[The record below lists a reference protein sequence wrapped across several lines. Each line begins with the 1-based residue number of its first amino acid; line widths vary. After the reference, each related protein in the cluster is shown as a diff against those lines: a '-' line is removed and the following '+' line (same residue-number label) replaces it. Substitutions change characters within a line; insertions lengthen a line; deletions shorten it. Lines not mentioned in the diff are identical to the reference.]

1 MSSRTILLTLAYDG
15 TDYVGWQI
23 QPNGRSIQALV
34 EEALAGIHKS
44 RTATV
49 AAGRTDSG
57 VHARGQ
63 RVSFSVEDSRVP
75 PEKYR
80 EALNSLLPSDIR
92 VLKSRQVRSGF
103 SARHDALLRSYRY
116 YLWPGPVV
124 PPEYARFCLRTREDL
139 DLRRLNRLASQLVG
153 EHDFTT
159 FAAAGADVE
168 HNVRRVVSA
177 SFVPEGALVA
187 FRITA
192 NAFLW
197 KMVRSIVGT
206 LLECQDEQPKSFAGR
221 LAACDRS
228 AAGTTAPPRGLF
240 FQEVRYDAVES
251 ID

>member
-23 QPNGRSIQALV
+23 QPNGRSIQALL
-34 EEALAGIHKS
+34 EDALEAVHKE
-44 RTATV
+44 RTSTV

-63 RVSFSVEDSRVP
+63 RVSFSAEGSSVP
-75 PEKYR
+75 AEKYR
-80 EALNSLLPSDIR
+80 EALNSMLPPDIR
-92 VLKSRQVRSGF
+92 VLSSREVRPGF
-103 SARHDALLRSYRY
+103 NARHDARLRGYRY

-124 PPEYARFCLRTREDL
+124 PPEYTRYCLRVREDL
-139 DLRRLNRLASQLVG
+139 DLRRLNRLAAQLIG

-168 HNVRRVVSA
+168 HNIRRVVSA
-177 SFVPEGALVA
+177 AFVPEGALVA

-206 LLECQDEQPKSFAGR
+206 LLECQDEEPGSFAQR
-221 LAACDRS
+221 LAARDRN